1 MKKLEIF
8 IAIYGKE
15 TKIETVIKDI
25 PNLTKRFP
33 GLAETLGGTK

>member
-15 TKIETVIKDI
+15 AKVETVIKDI
-25 PNLTKRFP
+25 PNLIKRFP
-33 GLAETLGGTK
+33 GLEVLGGTK